1 MKERKKEKERT
12 RSGAGQTD
20 HRPWRYF
27 AVMGFLAPFVEQRD
41 TTGNYCH
48 GGGNRSPASQSADT
62 ATLDPGPEEIET
74 AEDEAEAAWNVQLTP
89 QVPPRPPSVVPGTS
103 STPPGP
109 PRKRGRGR
117 R

>member
-1 MKERKKEKERT
+1 MCVCDIFSEKECIKKWKGLRDTYMKERKKEKERT

-48 GGGNRSPASQSADT
+48 GGGNRSPASQSAGT
-62 ATLDPGPEEIET
+62 ATPGPEEIESVIET
-74 AEDEAEAAWNVQLTP
+74 AED
-89 QVPPRPPSVVPGTS
+89 
-103 STPPGP
+103 
-109 PRKRGRGR
+109 
-117 R
+117 

>member
-41 TTGNYCH
+41 TTGNYSH
-48 GGGNRSPASQSADT
+48 GGGNRSPASQSAGT
-62 ATLDPGPEEIET
+62 ATPDPGPEEIQSVAET
-74 AEDEAEAAWNVQLTP
+74 SEDEAAWNVQLAPQTP
-89 QVPPRPPSVVPGTS
+89 ECGPWYLQHPPWTTKEERQ
-103 STPPGP
+103 
-109 PRKRGRGR
+109 RKGAG
-117 R
+117 

>member
-41 TTGNYCH
+41 TTGNYSH
-48 GGGNRSPASQSADT
+48 GGGNRSPASQSAGT
-62 ATLDPGPEEIET
+62 ATPGPGPEEIESVIET
-74 AEDEAEAAWNVQLTP
+74 AED
-89 QVPPRPPSVVPGTS
+89 
-103 STPPGP
+103 
-109 PRKRGRGR
+109 
-117 R
+117 